1 MKSSLD
7 TMPMILLILSAAVV
21 ICLLLHVDAWWFI
34 LAYWVVLVAKNAKEA
49 WKK

>member
-1 MKSSLD
+1 
-7 TMPMILLILSAAVV
+7 MPMILLILSALVV
-21 ICLLLHVDAWWFI
+21 LCLLLHVDAWWFI